1 MFRKTIV
8 LGVMFVL
15 IAASGVYA
23 QGSDNQTEGAPVTKE
38 GNVSFDFRDAD
49 IRNVFRILS
58 FKSGV
63 NIVAGPE
70 VTGVVTIK
78 LDDVPWKQAL
88 DVILE
93 TYGYAYDQKGSIIS
107 VTTIESLKQR
117 RENSMLLAEQ
127 EALETR
133 IFTLNF
139 GKASEIIESIAKMK
153 SERGSIDFDERTNS
167 VIVTDISSRIKLM

>member
-1 MFRKTIV
+1 MLRKSMFLCFLIC
-8 LGVMFVL
+8 FV
-15 IAASGVYA
+15 ATSMVSA
-23 QGSDNQTEGAPVTKE
+23 QNTNGTKSTGGPVTQE

-88 DVILE
+88 EVILE
-93 TYGYAYDQKGSIIS
+93 TYGYAFEKKGSIIS
-107 VTTIESLKQR
+107 VTTIEILKQR
-117 RENSMLLAEQ
+117 RENKALLAEQ
-127 EALETR
+127 ESLETK
-133 IFTLNF
+133 IFLLSF
-139 GKASEIIESIAKMK
+139 AKASEVIEP
-153 SERGSIDFDERTNS
+153 T
-167 VIVTDISSRIKLM
+167 

>member
-1 MFRKTIV
+1 MLRKCIV
-8 LGVMFVL
+8 FSFL
-15 IAASGVYA
+15 ICLVATSGVYA
-23 QGSDNQTEGAPVTKE
+23 QGSNGTQSAGAPTTQE

-70 VTGVVTIK
+70 VTGVVTMK

-93 TYGYAYDQKGSIIS
+93 TYGYAYERRGSIIS
-107 VTTIESLKQR
+107 VTTIENLKQR
-117 RENSMLLAEQ
+117 RENAMLLAEQ
-127 EALETR
+127 ETLETK
-133 IFTLNF
+133 IFTLS
-139 GKASEIIESIAKMK
+139 KI
-153 SERGSIDFDERTNS
+153 
-167 VIVTDISSRIKLM
+167 